1 MNATIPALTLGVEQ
15 ERRRILGIIW
25 TQFGMHK
32 ANGDE
37 RIAGV
42 LDALAK
48 EIERDHRE
56 DNER

>member
-1 MNATIPALTLGVEQ
+1 MTPTVTALTLGVEQ
-15 ERRRILGIIW
+15 ERRRILGIVW
-25 TQFGMHK
+25 KQFGMHK

-42 LDALAK
+42 LDALAR
-48 EIERDHRE
+48 EIELDHHE